1 MKNKK
6 GFTLVELISILTI
19 LGILALITIPVMNN
33 VISKTKNKA
42 LKEQKATIVSAARK
56 YSTEIA
62 EYLPKYDGDIYSIEV
77 SELRNTAYLEDENII
92 DPTTNKP
99 MKGCVNIIFNAS
111 KGKYNYEYTDEC
123 KTYASTPELD
133 DKMIPIVYRNNR
145 WETVGNTKWY
155 DYDNK
160 EWANAVIV
168 KDYTKY
174 KDLDAGV
181 EVLEDDIVAYF
192 VWIPR
197 YSYTIQTKNEAGETT
212 YGYNSTDIANPGA
225 IDIKFVDKKTTD
237 NGVANY
243 SGNEPSNYRTS
254 DAFWHDYDNDGIKE
268 DNEQVSGIWIGK
280 FENGVVANSE
290 CAINPGSNTC
300 DKIHDASSIVVKS
313 NQSIL
318 RHIRVGNHY
327 STTVNFGKYY
337 NIDNETRMIK
347 TADWGSVLYLAQSIY
362 GRCENKNACLKIGRN
377 NKENFI
383 TGGGDY
389 KSNLNQSTTGNI
401 TGMYDVHG
409 GAWEVTMSFY
419 QAIPVNS
426 AIPSDIEPKDYE
438 IFTSTHVNT
447 ACNGNICYGYALSE
461 TLNWFQSSNAMIN
474 ASHPTLTFG
483 GSHYQDG
490 GSGFRFYES
499 QLQMSNNS
507 SRILIQT
514 K

>member
-1 MKNKK
+1 MKNK

-197 YSYTIQTKNEAGETT
+197 YSYTIQTKNKAGETT
-212 YGYNSTDIANPGA
+212 YGYNSTNIANPGA
-225 IDIKFVDKKTTD
+225 IDIKFINKRITD
-237 NGVANY
+237 NGIANY

-254 DAFWHDYDNDGIKE
+254 DAFWHDYDNDGVKE
-268 DNEQVSGIWIGK
+268 DSEQVSGIWVGK
-280 FENGVVANSE
+280 FETGIVPTDICASVKDEDNYCNKVHNS
-290 CAINPGSNTC
+290 SN
-300 DKIHDASSIVVKS
+300 IVVKS
-313 NQSIL
+313 NFTSL
-318 RHIRVGNHY
+318 RNITVGNMF
-327 STTVNFGKYY
+327 STLVNFGEYY
-337 NIDNETRMIK
+337 NLDYETRMLK
-347 TADWGSVLYLAQSIY
+347 AVDWGSVLYLSQSIY
-362 GRCENKNACLKIGRN
+362 GRCT
-377 NKENFI
+377 NKESC
-383 TGGGDY
+383 T
-389 KSNLNQSTTGNI
+389 
-401 TGMYDVHG
+401 
-409 GAWEVTMSFY
+409 E
-419 QAIPVNS
+419 
-426 AIPSDIEPKDYE
+426 IEKK
-438 IFTSTHVNT
+438 F
-447 ACNGNICYGYALSE
+447 
-461 TLNWFQSSNAMIN
+461 
-474 ASHPTLTFG
+474 
-483 GSHYQDG
+483 
-490 GSGFRFYES
+490 
-499 QLQMSNNS
+499 
-507 SRILIQT
+507 
-514 K
+514 